1 MINLLLSLVVA
12 FLAAL
17 GIRLAN
23 FSWAAAIVP
32 SSLLF
37 VGCYILLA
45 RRTAKRFQAIVA
57 QVQTELQTMQ
67 AANPREQKAR
77 VDKTLQKLET
87 ARPLARWQF
96 MLEKEIEGFLGMIR
110 YSLREESLAKTHL
123 QKAGVRNFYAS
134 AIQAAMAYKSKDI
147 ESMRKYFEL
156 AVKYGRKESLMWA
169 AYAWCFLQLKE
180 KQKALAV
187 LSRAVKLNPS
197 DEKLKAALQ
206 AVQNDKRLKMKAWE
220 PAWWQLGLETPPTP
234 QMSPFAAS
242 KRSAMRAMRRS

>member
-1 MINLLLSLVVA
+1 MINLLLSLAVA
-12 FLAAL
+12 FLTAF

-23 FSWAAAIVP
+23 FSWAAAIIP

-45 RRTAKRFQAIVA
+45 RLIAKRFQKIVGE
-57 QVQTELQTMQ
+57 VQAELQTMQ
-67 AANPREQKAR
+67 AGNPREQKAR
-77 VDKTLQKLET
+77 VDKTLQKLEA

-96 MLEKEIEGFLGMIR
+96 MLEKEIEGFLGMVR
-110 YSLREESLAKTHL
+110 YSLREESIAKAHL
-123 QKAGVRNFYAS
+123 QKAGARNFYAS
-134 AIQAAMAYKSKDI
+134 AMQAAIAYKSKDTQ
-147 ESMRKYFEL
+147 SMHKYFEL
-156 AVKYGRKESLMWA
+156 AVKYGKKESLMWA

-180 KQKALAV
+180 KQKAIAI
-187 LSRAVKLNPS
+187 LSRAVKTNPT
-197 DEKLKAALQ
+197 DEKLKTALH

-242 KRSAMRAMRRS
+242 KRSAMRAMRR

>member
-1 MINLLLSLVVA
+1 LAVA
-12 FLAAL
+12 FLTAL

-23 FSWAAAIVP
+23 FSWIAAIIP

-45 RRTAKRFQAIVA
+45 RRTAKRFQSIIAE
-57 QVQTELQTMQ
+57 VQSELQTMQ
-67 AANPREQKAR
+67 TTNPREQKAR
-77 VDKTLQKLET
+77 VDKALQKVEA
-87 ARPLARWQF
+87 ARPLGRWQF
-96 MLEKEIEGFLGMIR
+96 MIDKEIEGFLGMIR
-110 YSLREESLAKTHL
+110 YSLREETTAKAHL

-134 AIQAAMAYKSKDI
+134 AIQAAIAYKSKDS
-147 ESMRKYFEL
+147 ETMQKYFEL
-156 AVKYGRKESLMWA
+156 AVKYGKKESLMWA

-187 LSRAVKLNPS
+187 LSRAVTTNPT
-197 DEKLKAALQ
+197 DEKLKAALH

-234 QMSPFAAS
+234 QISPFATS
-242 KRSAMRAMRRS
+242 KRSAMRAIRR